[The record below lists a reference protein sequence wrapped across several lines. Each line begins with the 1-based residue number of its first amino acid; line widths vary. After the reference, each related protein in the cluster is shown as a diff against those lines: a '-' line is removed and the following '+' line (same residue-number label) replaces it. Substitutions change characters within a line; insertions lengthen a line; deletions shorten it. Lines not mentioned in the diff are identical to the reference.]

1 MNRLPEHVRRNRAH
15 WDQLAANYVSAGE
28 HRWAIDVPNWGIWSV
43 PESEVR
49 MFPDNLAGKDVI
61 ELGCGT
67 AYVSSWLARR
77 GARVVG
83 IDNSEQQL
91 TTARRLQREHGLD
104 FPLIHGNAEAVPY
117 PDASFDFAI
126 SEYGACLWADPYRW
140 VPEAARLLR
149 PGGRLHF
156 LVNAFLLT
164 LCVPAEDDCAAG
176 DRLLRPAFGI
186 YRVEWPTDDSV
197 EFHLSHGNWI
207 ALLRRSGFEIE
218 DLVEIRPGADAKTT
232 YPFAPSSGRGNGQ
245 AKKYGRR
252 ANVKRLEQRDSRVT
266 AGGDVSVHSWLPDPG
281 RKS

>member
-1 MNRLPEHVRRNRAH
+1 MAELAEHVRRNRAH
-15 WDQLAANYVSAGE
+15 WDQLAPQYVAAGE
-28 HRWAIDVPNWGIWSV
+28 RGWAITEPNWGIWSA

-49 MFPDNLAGKDVI
+49 MFPDDLTGVDAI

-77 GARVVG
+77 GAHVVG

-91 TTARRLQREHGLD
+91 TTARRLQHEHGLN
-104 FPLIHGNAEAVPY
+104 FPLIHGNAESIPY
-117 PDASFDFAI
+117 PDASFDFAV

-164 LCVPAEDDCAAG
+164 LCVPAEDDSAAG
-176 DRLLRPAFGI
+176 DRLLRPAFGM

-197 EFHLSHGNWI
+197 EFHLSHGDWI
-207 ALLRRSGFEIE
+207 RLLRRSGFEVE
-218 DLVEIRPGADAKTT
+218 DLVELCPEADATT
-232 YPFAPSSGRGNGQ
+232 AYPFVTLDWARQWPSEEVWK
-245 AKKYGRR
+245 ARR
-252 ANVKRLEQRDSRVT
+252 
-266 AGGDVSVHSWLPDPG
+266 H
-281 RKS
+281 